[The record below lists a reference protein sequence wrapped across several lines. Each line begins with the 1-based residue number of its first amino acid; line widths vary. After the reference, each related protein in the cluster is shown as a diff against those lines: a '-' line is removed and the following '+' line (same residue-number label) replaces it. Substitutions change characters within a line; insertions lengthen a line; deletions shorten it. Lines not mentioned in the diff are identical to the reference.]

1 MDADGSFARSKEEK
15 PHAKT
20 CPLRFAQPGA
30 RSKTTAFRVAMQ
42 AGAKAQRRAH
52 KSFLCPVRIDAE
64 GVTGLHP
71 ESVSDVGGGFGP
83 KGHGNLAQALAW
95 VALQ

>member
-1 MDADGSFARSKEEK
+1 LDADGSFARSKEEK
-15 PHAKT
+15 AHAKT
-20 CPLRFAQPGA
+20 GPQRFAQPGA

-71 ESVSDVGGGFGP
+71 ESVSDVGAGFGP
-83 KGHGNLAQALAW
+83 KGLGKCA
-95 VALQ
+95 